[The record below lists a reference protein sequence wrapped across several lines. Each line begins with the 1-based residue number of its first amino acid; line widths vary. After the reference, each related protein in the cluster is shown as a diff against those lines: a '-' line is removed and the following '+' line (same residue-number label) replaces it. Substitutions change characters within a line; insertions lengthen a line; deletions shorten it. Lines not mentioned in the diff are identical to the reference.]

1 MGPPLNR
8 VKREQLRK
16 RRNNLLRRHN
26 EFWLLY
32 GMKSWLIME
41 LPDGQIFTYHSHPD
55 TPPPSSEDMV
65 RQDWYEYSVICRWL
79 VKEHTA
85 QAHYCS
91 NALRFQSCD
100 LCSVS
105 WQRHP
110 VPLCSNPSNPEMGGS
125 GELLR
130 EESSHGLIVI
140 QTVLC
145 LVSPLRCTVGSVRH
159 FKKFRSQLSG

>member
-55 TPPPSSEDMV
+55 TPPPSSEDMNTRPKPTIV
-65 RQDWYEYSVICRWL
+65 RTPCDFSPVTSAQSVDRDIPSLCVPIRQTQKW
-79 VKEHTA
+79 E
-85 QAHYCS
+85 
-91 NALRFQSCD
+91 ALANYLEKSRRM
-100 LCSVS
+100 VS
-105 WQRHP
+105 
-110 VPLCSNPSNPEMGGS
+110 
-125 GELLR
+125 
-130 EESSHGLIVI
+130 
-140 QTVLC
+140 
-145 LVSPLRCTVGSVRH
+145 
-159 FKKFRSQLSG
+159 